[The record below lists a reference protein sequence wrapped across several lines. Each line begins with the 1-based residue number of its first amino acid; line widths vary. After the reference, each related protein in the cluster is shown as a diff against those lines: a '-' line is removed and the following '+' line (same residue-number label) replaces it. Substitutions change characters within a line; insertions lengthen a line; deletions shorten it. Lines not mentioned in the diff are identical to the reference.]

1 MQNQTGGHSLPRGEG
16 VVGQKCMN
24 FNTLSCILNIDRA
37 DGCSLRRNACNVTGL
52 AEYTVQR
59 VLCNGQ
65 GMQGD
70 NACFHIEP
78 LINIIGHE
86 FIIYLL
92 KNALREEDA
101 FRSYATWPLTEAL
114 AEYYLK
120 RIMGNT
126 CFFDGQRQW
135 RMFYEQQ
142 DQELTAVQL
151 YRLALQEQIR
161 S

>member
-1 MQNQTGGHSLPRGEG
+1 MS
-16 VVGQKCMN
+16 
-24 FNTLSCILNIDRA
+24 D
-37 DGCSLRRNACNVTGL
+37 
-52 AEYTVQR
+52 R
-59 VLCNGQ
+59 VLLFEGECDDGLFEH
-65 GMQGD
+65 GTHL
-70 NACFHIEP
+70 F
-78 LINIIGHE
+78 IGHE

-101 FRSYATWPLTEAL
+101 FRSFATWPLTEAL